1 LPAKT
6 PRQSERGSILIL
18 SAFSMVILLGLTAL
32 AVDAAFFLDKRGSMS
47 AAADAAAMAG
57 AQELK
62 RNASLT
68 AAQLANFAKHEAAA
82 NGFVD
87 GTNGVVVDAHNR
99 PLTGP
104 FANNPKYVEVII
116 TQPLSTFFATILGSN
131 SVSVRERAVAGPEDS
146 SGCIYALNTGDA
158 KYPIELEIGDGK
170 NATVINV
177 PKCSIVTN
185 GNLTVNT
192 GAAVTALNVA
202 VTAASGSISGT
213 VTPTPNYSVPASLDP
228 LLGMNQASLFPVG
241 ACSWS
246 GTRNLNGTV
255 TAISGNADFL
265 NGVPPGYAGKTGT
278 DTTLVY
284 TLNPGSVFCGNGGTE
299 AITATLTNDPNFRVV
314 FNPGVYTIVGGGINW
329 KHDYVSGT
337 GVTFYFTAGAGH
349 AYKSCGQKVID
360 TDAPL
365 TLNLTAPT
373 SGTYEG
379 LLFIQDRKQG
389 TALGNPA
396 IPCDA
401 NPIIANIV
409 PADMT
414 LDGVVYF
421 PNHHIIYG
429 ATTTATG
436 TYSILIGGTIE
447 VAKKATFNSNFAGLA
462 TGSPIKKTGLG
473 E

>member
-1 LPAKT
+1 
-6 PRQSERGSILIL
+6 
-18 SAFSMVILLGLTAL
+18 MVILLGLTAL

-47 AAADAAAMAG
+47 AAADAAAMA
-57 AQELK
+57 
-62 RNASLT
+62 
-68 AAQLANFAKHEAAA
+68 QLENFARHEATA
-82 NGFVD
+82 NGFTH
-87 GTNGVVVDAHNR
+87 GTNGVAVTVNKPPA
-99 PLTGP
+99 TGP
-104 FANNPKYVEVII
+104 FAGNAKYVEVII
-116 TQPLSTFFATILGSN
+116 TQPVSTFFATILGTN

-146 SGCIYALNTGDA
+146 SGCIYALNTGDT

-228 LLGMNQASLFPVG
+228 LLGMDQANLFG
-241 ACSWS
+241 TSWACGWT
-246 GTRNLNGTV
+246 GTKNLNGTV
-255 TAISGNADFL
+255 TNISGNANFL
-265 NGVPPGYAGKTGT
+265 NGVPPGYAGGKS
-278 DTTLVY
+278 DTALVY
-284 TLNPGSVFCGNGGTE
+284 TLNPGVYCGNGGTE
-299 AITATLTNDPNFRVV
+299 AITATLTNNPNFRVV
-314 FNPGVYTIVGGGINW
+314 FNPGVYKVVGGGLDW

-337 GVTFYFTAGAGH
+337 GVTFYFTAQAGN
-349 AYKSCGQKVID
+349 AYKSCGQKLID

-365 TLNLTAPT
+365 TLSLTAPT

-436 TYSILIGGTIE
+436 AYSILIGGTIE

-462 TGSPIKKTGLG
+462 TGSPIKKTGRG